1 MKRWFVTG
9 TDTEIGKTVVASA
22 LIRHLVASG
31 YRVAGMKPVASGCE
45 ATAAG
50 LRNEDALSLM
60 AASNVDLA
68 YETVNPFAYQPA
80 IAPHIAAQRAG
91 RPIDLERIRELA
103 ETIDADCLVVE
114 GVGGWMVP
122 IGERRLLAE
131 LAKATADEVIIVVG
145 LRLGCINHALLT
157 AAQVGRDGMPLKGW
171 IANHVDPDMQAQAEN
186 LATLQ
191 TLMPCPLLGVVQWR
205 DGAGEQPQFEAA
217 QDSSFKTS
225 SLEVNLI

>member
-1 MKRWFVTG
+1 VKRWFVTG

-22 LIRHLVASG
+22 LLRHLVAMG

-50 LRNEDALSLM
+50 LRNEDALSLI
-60 AASNVDLA
+60 AASNVDLP
-68 YETVNPFAYQPA
+68 YETVNPCAYEPA

-103 ETIDADCLVVE
+103 GTIEADCLVVE

-122 IGERRLLAE
+122 IGERRLLVE

-157 AAQVGRDGMPLKGW
+157 AAQVERDGMPLKGW
-171 IANHVDPDMQAQAEN
+171 IANHVDPGMQAQAEN
-186 LATLQ
+186 LATLK
-191 TLMPCPLLGVVQWR
+191 TLMPCPLLGVVHWQ
-205 DGAGEQPQFEAA
+205 DGEQKFPEFRAI
-217 QDSSFKTS
+217 QDSSFK
-225 SLEVNLI
+225 NI